1 MKKILSLILAL
12 CLVSSFAVLS
22 SAENAGTVIPFS
34 EDWIIEANSE
44 SNSDANSVLRAFD
57 GSRDTYWHSYFRFE
71 NGAVVEKAEY
81 PHTIT
86 VTFPEKRNV
95 SGWRYTTRNDNASGI
110 FLSYE
115 IYASEDGSEFKLIYR
130 GEMPEYATGINV
142 AEFAPHVG
150 SWGNVS
156 MKAIKIAVTE
166 SRAGHGTAAEIEF
179 FENGEGETVKEDITY
194 SEESPYGDKLSTAGW
209 SVTASSEA
217 AGNSVKLVIDGN
229 KKNYWH
235 TPFSFKDG
243 VTIPAEYPHFIQIT
257 LPEVT
262 KVSGLLYYPRTD
274 NATGSFQDYKVY
286 LSTDGENFTLE
297 KSGTFPYQPGSASD
311 FKPSFVSWEEK
322 EVKAVKIETE
332 RALGNHGTCAEIELY
347 SGVANIKE
355 EVNPL
360 DFEGEEG
367 EHATKCYVKDK
378 TTGKSKRGVSFVSR
392 NGWQASVS
400 SDQSATISQMFD
412 GDKATYWHT
421 NFKAVGGDIKEHD
434 LPPHYILLILP
445 ETTEI
450 SGLSLLP
457 RQDQV
462 TGSFFNINIYA
473 AETDDNE
480 WTLIKE
486 DYACSGSTQV
496 NEIYFSANIKVKK
509 LRIEATTTK
518 SGYGT
523 MAELN
528 LFEKDS
534 NKDTV
539 DYATFKEYE
548 EKYALYKIDKTLFKA
563 TSNATDWDTHSPSKI
578 LDGAEDTFWQ
588 TVALDHGPVATLSID
603 MGNVYEVKRIDC
615 VPRETA
621 DFHGCW
627 LKATL
632 YASVDGENWEAV
644 LTDVTFEKSLDI
656 NELEFENSVKAR
668 YFEFE
673 IYEYFADR
681 VSLGEM
687 YFYQD
692 LAGKKAFEEENMEKY
707 VLKIGSKEISYKNKG
722 EEGVKEIDVAPFIVN
737 GSTMIPLR
745 GLLELMGAEI
755 TWYGEDQS
763 VDIDNGSYFI
773 HLQIDNKLVYV
784 KHPSF
789 GDIRYT
795 LLSIPVIV
803 EGRTFIPLRFVSE
816 QLGYNV
822 EWNGETQEITISI
835 G

>member
-286 LSTDGENFTLE
+286 LSTDGENFTTIATPE
-297 KSGTFPYQPGSASD
+297 IQTHDIAAYVSYQCEPVTA
-311 FKPSFVSWEEK
+311 
-322 EVKAVKIETE
+322 
-332 RALGNHGTCAEIELY
+332 R
-347 SGVANIKE
+347 
-355 EVNPL
+355 
-360 DFEGEEG
+360 
-367 EHATKCYVKDK
+367 YVKFSFINSNANFVFCSEVLVGAGEAPTNTPEASKPESVEGNESQNGTESVEGTESENVSEASETDK
-378 TTGKSKRGVSFVSR
+378 NEADSQSNWYIWVIAAALLIVCVVVFLTIKKSKK
-392 NGWQASVS
+392 Q
-400 SDQSATISQMFD
+400 
-412 GDKATYWHT
+412 
-421 NFKAVGGDIKEHD
+421 
-434 LPPHYILLILP
+434 
-445 ETTEI
+445 
-450 SGLSLLP
+450 
-457 RQDQV
+457 
-462 TGSFFNINIYA
+462 
-473 AETDDNE
+473 
-480 WTLIKE
+480 
-486 DYACSGSTQV
+486 
-496 NEIYFSANIKVKK
+496 
-509 LRIEATTTK
+509 
-518 SGYGT
+518 
-523 MAELN
+523 
-528 LFEKDS
+528 
-534 NKDTV
+534 
-539 DYATFKEYE
+539 
-548 EKYALYKIDKTLFKA
+548 
-563 TSNATDWDTHSPSKI
+563 
-578 LDGAEDTFWQ
+578 
-588 TVALDHGPVATLSID
+588 
-603 MGNVYEVKRIDC
+603 
-615 VPRETA
+615 
-621 DFHGCW
+621 
-627 LKATL
+627 
-632 YASVDGENWEAV
+632 
-644 LTDVTFEKSLDI
+644 
-656 NELEFENSVKAR
+656 
-668 YFEFE
+668 
-673 IYEYFADR
+673 
-681 VSLGEM
+681 
-687 YFYQD
+687 
-692 LAGKKAFEEENMEKY
+692 
-707 VLKIGSKEISYKNKG
+707 
-722 EEGVKEIDVAPFIVN
+722 
-737 GSTMIPLR
+737 
-745 GLLELMGAEI
+745 
-755 TWYGEDQS
+755 
-763 VDIDNGSYFI
+763 
-773 HLQIDNKLVYV
+773 
-784 KHPSF
+784 
-789 GDIRYT
+789 
-795 LLSIPVIV
+795 
-803 EGRTFIPLRFVSE
+803 
-816 QLGYNV
+816 
-822 EWNGETQEITISI
+822 
-835 G
+835 